1 MRNINRL
8 NEEIARWA
16 FEIIYKTNTSWKI
29 VFTNPTAGPWKT
41 IKAPSKTTG
50 VEGEV
55 YRFPLDEDRPDIVMF
70 NDELETVII
79 IEAKDS
85 LKKLLDR
92 AQAEKSA
99 AVAVN
104 LAKTLGNRG
113 TNTYWQGRENYKV
126 ILGLLWGST
135 DHPENNTEKKRL
147 YDHYHNLIKNEDI
160 VFGDLIVGIE
170 TLYSSGNLHC
180 KAFYK
185 DYGDASALGDC
196 IVETLM
202 KQPGAA

>member
-16 FEIIYKTNTSWKI
+16 FEIIYKTSASWKI

-55 YRFPLDEDRPDIVMF
+55 YRFILEEDRPDIIMF
-70 NDELETVII
+70 NDDLETVII

-85 LKKLLDR
+85 LEKLLDR
-92 AQAEKSA
+92 AQAIKSA
-99 AVAVN
+99 AVVVK
-104 LAKTLGNRG
+104 LAGILGDKG
-113 TNTYWQGRENYKV
+113 TNPYWRGRENYKV

-135 DHPENNTEKKRL
+135 AHPENDIEKIRL
-147 YDHYHNLIKNEDI
+147 YDYYHNLVKDEEA
-160 VFGDLIVGIE
+160 VFSDLIIGVE

-180 KAFYK
+180 EAFYK
-185 DYGDASALGDC
+185 DYNGGASMLGEH

-202 KQPGAA
+202 E